1 MYYFAQLKVEL
12 QLFLEIS
19 SLFARIIKKN
29 EKFFFYILDLPG
41 TKYALN
47 SIQKH
52 LYT

>member
-19 SLFARIIKKN
+19 SLFARIIKKM
-29 EKFFFYILDLPG
+29 KKIFYILDLPG